1 MTSDPIA
8 DFLIQIKNGYMAKKS
23 QVTIPHSKMKESL
36 AKILNKN
43 GWLGR
48 VTVAKSKENFSQ
60 IIIDLLYD
68 RKLPKVTEIVIVSK
82 PGRRVYVKAD
92 GLPRVLGGLGMA
104 VISTS
109 SGLMTDKEARKKGL
123 GGEVICKIW

>member
-1 MTSDPIA
+1 
-8 DFLIQIKNGYMAKKS
+8 MAKKN

-36 AKILNKN
+36 AKILNSN
-43 GWLGR
+43 GWLGK
-48 VTVAKSKENFSQ
+48 VTVGKSKEKFPQ
-60 IIIDLLYD
+60 ISIDLLYD
-68 RKLPKVTEIVIVSK
+68 HKQPKVTEIIIVSK

-92 GLPRVLGGLGMA
+92 ATPRVLGGFGMA

-109 SGLMTDKEARKKGL
+109 SGIMTDKEARKKGL

>member
-43 GWLGR
+43 GWLGK

>member
-1 MTSDPIA
+1 MTNDPIA

-23 QVTIPHSKMKESL
+23 QVTIGHSKVKESL

-43 GWLGR
+43 GWLGK
-48 VTVAKSKENFSQ
+48 VTVGKSKENFSQ

-82 PGRRVYVKAD
+82 PGRRVYVKASA
-92 GLPRVLGGLGMA
+92 LPRVLGGLGMA

>member
-1 MTSDPIA
+1 
-8 DFLIQIKNGYMAKKS
+8 MAKKS

-43 GWLGR
+43 GWLGK
-48 VTVAKSKENFSQ
+48 VTVGKSKESFSQ

-82 PGRRVYVKAD
+82 PGRRVYVKA
-92 GLPRVLGGLGMA
+92 GTLPRVLGGLGMA

>member
-1 MTSDPIA
+1 
-8 DFLIQIKNGYMAKKS
+8 MAKKS